1 MGRLRS
7 TEGRQAKHDAAV
19 LRDLKAC
26 VDDKGRLDLS
36 AIPRGRRG
44 RLLRHLR
51 DTGRMQAARPAE
63 VKADG

>member
-19 LRDLKAC
+19 LRDLKRC
-26 VDDKGRLDLS
+26 MDDKGRLDLS

-44 RLLRHLR
+44 RLLRHLK
-51 DTGRMQAARPAE
+51 DTRRMAVEKP
-63 VKADG
+63 